1 MEELMSV
8 SPYDNISF
16 NLDRKWK
23 ALETETGIKCY
34 SDGNAV
40 ITVTYDSESQL
51 SEYILSAKQTYS
63 ELYDDIYYEIAFEPN
78 QLKFTV
84 NKGKSEQTYL
94 SGYYIGGEEAFS
106 VLCGTTKGKYPDYET
121 EFRDILSTVSTNTIS
136 SQPE

>member
-1 MEELMSV
+1 MSV

-16 NLDRKWK
+16 NLDRRWK

-40 ITVTYDSESQL
+40 ITVTYDVGSQL
-51 SEYILSAKQTYS
+51 SEYISSAKQTYS
-63 ELYDDIYYEIAFEPN
+63 ELYDNINYEIAFEPN

-84 NKGKSEQTYL
+84 KQGKGEQTYL
-94 SGYYIGGEEAFS
+94 SGYYISGENAFS

-121 EFRDILSTVSTNTIS
+121 EFRDILSTVTTDTQSF
-136 SQPE
+136 QPE